1 MTGRKPLDRIAQGAG
16 AKQTGVRFQYSR
28 FPLQATDCG
37 ACALHP
43 QIVIVEVWKSLG
55 SAANE

>member
-1 MTGRKPLDRIAQGAG
+1 MTHRKALDRIAQSAD

-28 FPLQATDCG
+28 FPLHATGCG
-37 ACALHP
+37 ACTPHP
-43 QIVIVEVWKSLG
+43 QIVIMEVCKSLG